1 MLMNTHMLLANN
13 ILSRSNGKKVY
24 LINKNRFLWGN
35 VKPDCASKYKL
46 KKHYYEES
54 IEMILE
60 KIYFLSSF
68 SINDIYYNYGKKK
81 FSEELGVVCHF
92 LCDFFCMPHNRRM
105 EFKNAID
112 MKNHVI
118 YENKLAKAAKSYTP
132 KDEMH
137 RNLSVDM
144 VEIFITKNLEKYEKD
159 KGFENDL
166 DFSYYVC
173 NSVVNLILEQVSQN
187 EYARSRRA
195 S

>member
-118 YENKLAKAAKSYTP
+118 YENKLAKAAKSYKPT
-132 KDEMH
+132 DEIH

-144 VEIFITKNLEKYEKD
+144 VETFIKQNLKKYEKN

-173 NSVVNLILEQVSQN
+173 NSVVNSILEQVSQN